1 MKFFHLSDLH
11 LGKRVNGYPML
22 DDQKYILEKVIE
34 LIDRD
39 HPDAV
44 IIAGD
49 VYDKSIPPVEAV
61 NLFDD
66 FLVSLAAR
74 GLQVFI
80 ISGNHDSAERVSY
93 GGRVM
98 EQSGIHISRRITGA
112 RGTGWTDEE
121 EEDGRAGMPGDEE
134 EDGRAG
140 MPGDEEDA
148 GGAGMPGDEED
159 AGPEKAADQKT
170 GKNTGSDEEE
180 AAGGETAAGTEPD
193 SPGSEI
199 FNPGGV
205 IVPVRLED
213 GFGPVNVYL
222 FPYIH
227 PSVVREAWPGDRV
240 TTWTDAMEVLIR
252 RAGVDSDARNIAVA
266 HQYITADGVRPQE
279 CDSEQKHIGGLDNV
293 EYSVFKDFD
302 YVALGHLHGPQRIG
316 RDTVRYSGSP
326 LKYSFSEEKQ
336 KKSVTVVEL
345 KEKGCVDISQ
355 IPLEAKRDLKTVRG
369 SFEEVMSPA
378 FTASLSAEDYY
389 RVILTDEHDIDQ
401 ALSRLRVRFYKNL
414 MELKYDN
421 TRTGSEGGEI
431 NPEEEVLEKEPIEV
445 LGELYEKQ
453 NGTCMSE
460 FQKEVAARLI
470 EKIWN

>member
-112 RGTGWTDEE
+112 RGAGWTYEE
-121 EEDGRAGMPGDEE
+121 EEAGGADMPGDKEE
-134 EDGRAG
+134 
-140 MPGDEEDA
+140 
-148 GGAGMPGDEED
+148 

-170 GKNTGSDEEE
+170 GKNTGSDEVG

-193 SPGSEI
+193 SAGSEI

-213 GFGPVNVYL
+213 DFGPVYVYL

-227 PSVVREAWPGDRV
+227 PSVVREAWPDDRV
-240 TTWTDAMEVLIR
+240 ATWTDAMEVLIR
-252 RAGVDSDARNIAVA
+252 RAGVDSDARNIAAA
-266 HQYITADGVRPQE
+266 HQYITADGVRPEE

-302 YVALGHLHGPQRIG
+302 YVALGHLHGPQHIG

-345 KEKGCVDISQ
+345 KEKGCVEISQ

-369 SFEEVMSPA
+369 SFKEVMSPA

-421 TRTGSEGGEI
+421 TRTGLEGGEI
-431 NPEEEVLEKEPIEV
+431 NSEEEVLEKEPIEV
-445 LGELYEKQ
+445 LEELYEKQ
-453 NGTCMSE
+453 NGTCMSG

-470 EKIWN
+470 EEIWN

>member
-112 RGTGWTDEE
+112 RGTGWTDDE
-121 EEDGRAGMPGDEE
+121 EEDSGAGMPGDEE
-134 EDGRAG
+134 EDS
-140 MPGDEEDA
+140 
-148 GGAGMPGDEED
+148 GAGMPGDE
-159 AGPEKAADQKT
+159 
-170 GKNTGSDEEE
+170 
-180 AAGGETAAGTEPD
+180 
-193 SPGSEI
+193 
-199 FNPGGV
+199 GGV

-266 HQYITADGVRPQE
+266 HQYITADGVRPEE

-345 KEKGCVDISQ
+345 KEKGCVEISQ

-431 NPEEEVLEKEPIEV
+431 NSEEEVLEKEPIEV

-453 NGTCMSE
+453 NGTCMSG

-470 EKIWN
+470 EEIWN

>member
-66 FLVSLAAR
+66 FLVSLVAR

-112 RGTGWTDEE
+112 RGTGWTNEE
-121 EEDGRAGMPGDEE
+121 EEDGGAGMPGEEEDTGGAGMPGEEEDTCGTGMPGDEE
-134 EDGRAG
+134 EN
-140 MPGDEEDA
+140 
-148 GGAGMPGDEED
+148 GGAGMLGDE
-159 AGPEKAADQKT
+159 
-170 GKNTGSDEEE
+170 
-180 AAGGETAAGTEPD
+180 
-193 SPGSEI
+193 
-199 FNPGGV
+199 GGV
-205 IVPVRLED
+205 IVPVCLED

-227 PSVVREAWPGDRV
+227 PSVVREAWPDDRV

-266 HQYITADGVRPQE
+266 HQYITADGVRPEE

-345 KEKGCVDISQ
+345 KEKGCVEISQ

-431 NPEEEVLEKEPIEV
+431 NSEEEVLEKEPIEV

-453 NGTCMSE
+453 NGTCMSG

-470 EKIWN
+470 EEIWN